1 MPSRTTTID
10 DPDLLELLEGIHVG
24 NVGLPNFQ
32 RDFDWSD
39 SDIRALLATVLNGW
53 PMGSLLLIEGHP
65 ETEDYYDPREFEFA
79 QPLAGVPEI
88 IVLDGQQRLTSLYAA
103 LFDRSESVHAIQMS
117 PSLQWGNIDSVD
129 DALRTYKRKSWHRL
143 APTPVEQFAEGLL
156 PVSAL
161 RSSSQ
166 FFDWR
171 DAATQQPEEREKLTH
186 LYREH
191 LAGLYRYRMPA
202 LQISRETHPAAV
214 ARIFERVNKTGQRLG
229 AFDLMVAKSFTPT
242 FNLRVEWENAR
253 KMHPELEQ
261 FYGADGLAP
270 LQVIALRA
278 RQDVR
283 ASEVLLL
290 TPEVIHDL
298 WTHAVESLARA
309 VRFSLEELG
318 VVDRNWLPYNSLM
331 IVLAA
336 NCWQAAPEPSDVLRL
351 KRWFWSASLT
361 ARYAVGSN
369 TVAVADY
376 KLLTDGRSEFAS
388 EIRLDWQTFRDATK
402 QSAGAVHRA
411 WLCALARSLGEWP
424 SEVEGFE
431 PTPRSLF
438 YRKVDASGVVDPAHL
453 LSLGFVLSS
462 DTEDLEHQ
470 FLPADSEEASLQ
482 TLNLQDRERLM
493 FERLQ
498 LAADFISAECQ
509 VAVRVVTESSEELE
523 GRGD

>member
-10 DPDLLELLEGIHVG
+10 DPDLLDLLEGIHAG
-24 NVGLPNFQ
+24 RVGLPNFQ

-39 SDIRALLATVLNGW
+39 SDVRALLATVLNGW

-65 ETEDYYDPREFEFA
+65 ETEDYYDPRAFEFA
-79 QPLAGVPEI
+79 PALTGIPEV
-88 IVLDGQQRLTSLYAA
+88 IVLDGQQRLTSLYTA
-103 LFDRSESVHAIQMS
+103 LFDRSESVHAVQMS
-117 PSLQWGNIDSVD
+117 GSLQWGNIDSVD
-129 DALRTYKRKSWHRL
+129 DALRTYKRTSWQRL
-143 APTPVEQFAEGLL
+143 APTPAAQFAEGLL

-171 DAATQQPEEREKLTH
+171 DAATQDPDERDKLTH

-229 AFDLMVAKSFTPT
+229 AFDLMVAKSFTPD
-242 FNLRVEWENAR
+242 FNLRVEWDNAR
-253 KMHPELEQ
+253 KMHPELQ
-261 FYGADGLAP
+261 RFYGSDGLAP
-270 LQVIALRA
+270 LQVIALRV
-278 RQDVR
+278 RKDVR

-298 WTHAVESLARA
+298 WIHAVESLARA
-309 VRFSLEELG
+309 VKFALEELG

-336 NCWQAAPEPSDVLRL
+336 NCWQAPPEPSEVLRL

-361 ARYAVGSN
+361 SRYAVGSN
-369 TVAVADY
+369 TVAVSDY
-376 KLLTDGRSEFAS
+376 KLLIDGVADFGSS
-388 EIRLDWQTFRDATK
+388 IRLDWPTFRDATK

-411 WLCALARSLGEWP
+411 WLCALASSLGERR
-424 SEVEGFE
+424 SEIEGLE
-431 PTPRSLF
+431 PIPRSLF
-438 YRKVDASGVVDPAHL
+438 SRTLNETGEVDPAHL
-453 LSLGFVLSS
+453 LSLGFVLTS
-462 DTEDLEHQ
+462 DHEDLGLQ
-470 FLPADSEEASLQ
+470 FLESDIEEVLGH
-482 TLNLQDRERLM
+482 LQDAREREKVM
-493 FERLQ
+493 FDRLQ
-498 LAADFISAECQ
+498 RAADFIGEECQ
-509 VAVRVVTESSEELE
+509 VSVQVMTDSSEELE